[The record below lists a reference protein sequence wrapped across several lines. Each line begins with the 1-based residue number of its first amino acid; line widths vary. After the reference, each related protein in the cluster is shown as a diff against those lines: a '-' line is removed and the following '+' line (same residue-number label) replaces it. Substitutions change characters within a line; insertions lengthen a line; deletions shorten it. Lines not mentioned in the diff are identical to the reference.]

1 MSDSNAYRA
10 FALFV
15 QGERV
20 LNCTEYTPV
29 DMKIIEDEFK
39 TGAMDTAITLDGGM
53 EKMSASFKVSGSDSG
68 VMGYFGLIPGA
79 KTRFEIRSAYT
90 DNYGV
95 NFERIDTYEG
105 LITAITD
112 DAQGTD
118 SKSAVGQSVT
128 IAPSYY
134 KRVQN
139 GKVIYEIHPAKM
151 KRVINGV
158 DVLAGVARI
167 LHVY

>member
-53 EKMSASFKVSGSDSG
+53 EKM
-68 VMGYFGLIPGA
+68 
-79 KTRFEIRSAYT
+79 
-90 DNYGV
+90 
-95 NFERIDTYEG
+95 
-105 LITAITD
+105 
-112 DAQGTD
+112 
-118 SKSAVGQSVT
+118 
-128 IAPSYY
+128 
-134 KRVQN
+134 
-139 GKVIYEIHPAKM
+139 
-151 KRVINGV
+151 
-158 DVLAGVARI
+158 
-167 LHVY
+167 

>member
-1 MSDSNAYRA
+1 MADSNTYRA

-29 DMKIIEDEFK
+29 DMKIIEDDFK

-68 VMGYFGLIPGA
+68 VMGYLGLIPGA

-118 SKSAVGQSVT
+118 SKSG
-128 IAPSYY
+128 
-134 KRVQN
+134 N
-139 GKVIYEIHPAKM
+139 GANLLI
-151 KRVINGV
+151 
-158 DVLAGVARI
+158 
-167 LHVY
+167 

>member
-1 MSDSNAYRA
+1 
-10 FALFV
+10 
-15 QGERV
+15 
-20 LNCTEYTPV
+20 
-29 DMKIIEDEFK
+29 
-39 TGAMDTAITLDGGM
+39 
-53 EKMSASFKVSGSDSG
+53 FKVSGSDSG
-68 VMGYFGLIPGA
+68 VMGYLGLIPGA

-139 GKVIYEIHPAKM
+139 GKIIYEIHPAKM

>member
-1 MSDSNAYRA
+1 MADSNTYRA

-29 DMKIIEDEFK
+29 DMKIIEDDFK

-68 VMGYFGLIPGA
+68 VMGYLGLIPGA

-95 NFERIDTYEG
+95 NFG
-105 LITAITD
+105 
-112 DAQGTD
+112 
-118 SKSAVGQSVT
+118 
-128 IAPSYY
+128 
-134 KRVQN
+134 
-139 GKVIYEIHPAKM
+139 
-151 KRVINGV
+151 
-158 DVLAGVARI
+158 
-167 LHVY
+167 

>member
-90 DNYGV
+90 DNY
-95 NFERIDTYEG
+95 
-105 LITAITD
+105 
-112 DAQGTD
+112 
-118 SKSAVGQSVT
+118 
-128 IAPSYY
+128 
-134 KRVQN
+134 
-139 GKVIYEIHPAKM
+139 
-151 KRVINGV
+151 
-158 DVLAGVARI
+158 
-167 LHVY
+167 